1 MRTTYAVS
9 FTTEP
14 CSQQQRITVIDI
26 VSDWLLDNFPSD
38 KRPAG
43 TFVRTREGT
52 DDPVFRLSIDESP
65 PGGSHTRSFTVTI
78 VYINGSLTFDLRSV
92 LIPTSNRIAP
102 SRSTDLPQALIV
114 QLVARVLQEVT
125 VYDANHQLAVRSS
138 IATTSLQ
145 GNTFGAFV
153 DAPSRRLP
161 VLVEVTDY
169 ERASAPLFRD
179 GAGPL
184 SGLAHIVILNTPE
197 ALRGFNELTGDTILG
212 PGTIRV
218 YWAGR
223 ADPFTLLLRETT
235 SNSFKPERDRL
246 VRVVIETGALALAS
260 PRVPPPPRD
269 DFEDFEE
276 FEEDLDHDTT
286 ADALTSVPS
295 ELFAAQNATID
306 EYERNIVDLQAQI
319 ADADRMIGEQRT
331 KLERKSGQVDQL
343 ILRNVDLET
352 SAGTTAGIKA
362 VASMKEALRLAQ
374 ENFTFLTFH
383 ENSLESGEQL
393 EGPEPIAVLQDLGRL
408 NEVARAWMSKEI
420 SGTSFQLACRSV
432 GLDYVAH
439 VSDNSRQKFE
449 QDYAIT
455 WQGRSVLAEAHIRRG
470 KKAHLF
476 RIHIYLDD
484 DTQQVVVAYI
494 GRHLRGKH
502 SSS

>member
-1 MRTTYAVS
+1 
-9 FTTEP
+9 
-14 CSQQQRITVIDI
+14 
-26 VSDWLLDNFPSD
+26 
-38 KRPAG
+38 
-43 TFVRTREGT
+43 
-52 DDPVFRLSIDESP
+52 
-65 PGGSHTRSFTVTI
+65 
-78 VYINGSLTFDLRSV
+78 
-92 LIPTSNRIAP
+92 
-102 SRSTDLPQALIV
+102 
-114 QLVARVLQEVT
+114 
-125 VYDANHQLAVRSS
+125 
-138 IATTSLQ
+138 
-145 GNTFGAFV
+145 
-153 DAPSRRLP
+153 
-161 VLVEVTDY
+161 
-169 ERASAPLFRD
+169 
-179 GAGPL
+179 
-184 SGLAHIVILNTPE
+184 
-197 ALRGFNELTGDTILG
+197 
-212 PGTIRV
+212 
-218 YWAGR
+218 
-223 ADPFTLLLRETT
+223 
-235 SNSFKPERDRL
+235 
-246 VRVVIETGALALAS
+246 LALAS

-269 DFEDFEE
+269 DFED

-484 DTQQVVVAYI
+484 NTQQVVVAYI